1 MRFAKG
7 SGVVLLLTLA
17 AWASQKSPEG
27 GPSVTL
33 LGEVVDS
40 ACFMIHPQ
48 QGATGHAHEDC
59 GKACAARN
67 VPLAIVNEGDSQIY
81 FAADGNKQLL
91 PFRGQRVRV
100 TGTAMEKPEPMEL
113 KMPVGEKNQMTVR
126 VEGGYKVVTIATI
139 SPASAKKQ

>member
-1 MRFAKG
+1 MRFAKV
-7 SGVVLLLTLA
+7 SLVFLLLALA
-17 AWASQKSPEG
+17 AWASQQSAERGRP
-27 GPSVTL
+27 VTVV
-33 LGEVVDS
+33 GEVVDS

-48 QGATGHAHEDC
+48 QGATGRAHEDC

-67 VPLAIVNEGDSQIY
+67 VPLAIVNEGDSRIY

-100 TGTAMEKPEPMEL
+100 TGTAIEKSEPMEL

-126 VEGGYKVVTIATI
+126 VEGGYQVVTIETI
-139 SPASAKKQ
+139 AKTSAKSQ